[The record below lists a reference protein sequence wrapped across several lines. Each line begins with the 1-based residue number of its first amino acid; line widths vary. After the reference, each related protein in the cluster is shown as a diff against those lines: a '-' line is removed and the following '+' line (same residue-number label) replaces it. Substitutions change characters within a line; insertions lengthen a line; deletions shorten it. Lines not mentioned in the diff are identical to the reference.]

1 MSAEVTTVLAEEASS
16 QVLSF
21 SLQQKAKRQSEDA
34 QKNHELSQKKLLSHE
49 ARRISIIL
57 EKCISKAEIAAT
69 LPALLQLDG
78 VSSILDKELS
88 RALEAHKILHE
99 RLETLE
105 GLKQE
110 SDGEQEGEIRE
121 TKRRARAQLERDVK
135 NSVRDLFR
143 LVRAHPDAFF
153 GLRTELGMKVGESEY
168 TLIRGLKRFHG
179 HIIEKLLT
187 SIDEELQLVLAKQV
201 SSSQAH
207 DMEQI
212 VSAEQ
217 MVAEAIKRT
226 DAEISERNEEIKKLD
241 TSLQESTAQEAVLS
255 ALVDKECQSHLK
267 TSKMKQ
273 ASIQQEI
280 DQLNIQFNNVLLEN
294 RATERAIQEKNEKL
308 ETEIEYLL
316 QTFDDEIEE
325 KQADLEISE
334 VDFERDEGEL
344 KKLEKL
350 YAVIEVKCNQIQ
362 EKRRLAEERRKEEMK
377 ELELKTRAAI
387 LAQAWW
393 RGYSTRKALKGKTK
407 GKKGKKGKGKKTK

>member
-1 MSAEVTTVLAEEASS
+1 MLAEEASS

-34 QKNHELSQKKLLSHE
+34 QKNHELLQKKLLSHE

-110 SDGEQEGEIRE
+110 SDGEQEGEIGE

-179 HIIEKLLT
+179 HIIERLLT

-217 MVAEAIKRT
+217 IVAEAIKRT

-255 ALVDKECQSHLK
+255 ALVEKECQSHLK